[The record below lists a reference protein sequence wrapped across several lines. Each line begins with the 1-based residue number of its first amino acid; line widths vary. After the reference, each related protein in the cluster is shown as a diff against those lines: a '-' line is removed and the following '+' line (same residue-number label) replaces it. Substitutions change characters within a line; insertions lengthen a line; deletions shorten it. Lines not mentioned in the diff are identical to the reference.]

1 MIPRMVGI
9 LLRRDRG
16 AVLFGLAVAV
26 ALAWTYLLL
35 GAGTDMET
43 MDMGGGQTMM
53 MPPIWTP
60 GYVGLVFL
68 MWAIMMVA
76 MMLPSA
82 APTILL
88 VDALSRQR
96 SGSAPASAVFFGLG
110 YLLVWFAF
118 SLGATALEW
127 GLDEASLLSEA
138 MALGSMLLAGSILVA
153 AGIYQWTPLKDTC
166 LRHCRSPVS
175 FLVQNWR
182 EGALGAIWTGVRHGS
197 FCLGCCW
204 MLMALLFVGGVM
216 NLVWIGAIALLV
228 LIEKVVPWGGRMS
241 RIAGIVLAGWGVA
254 TLVMAI

>member
-9 LLRRDRG
+9 LLRCDRG
-16 AVLFGLAVAV
+16 VVLLGLAVVV

-43 MDMGGGQTMM
+43 MDMGGGQTMP

-60 GYVGLVFL
+60 SYVGLVFL

-88 VDALSRQR
+88 VAALSPQR
-96 SGSAPASAVFFGLG
+96 SGSAPASAVFFGMG
-110 YLLVWFAF
+110 YLLVWFGF

-127 GLDEASLLSEA
+127 GLNEASLLSET
-138 MALGSMLLAGSILVA
+138 MALGSMLVAGSILVG

-254 TLVMAI
+254 TLIMAI